1 MTIPRRPPSIVA
13 GRAVAFVVP
22 LSLLGGALVSQLGF
36 GLVPCEMC
44 LWQRWPH
51 VAALLFA
58 GLAFAVI
65 DDGAVRWLVAFAG
78 GALLTTAA
86 IGGYHAGVE
95 YGWWTGPACS
105 AGPGG
110 SLAEI
115 LARPVVACD
124 RAQWTLGGVSLAGFN
139 FLVSLTAGIAVFALL
154 VTRTAATPRAVA
166 A

>member
-1 MTIPRRPPSIVA
+1 M
-13 GRAVAFVVP
+13 AFLVP
-22 LSLLGGALVSQLGF
+22 LALLGGALVGQFAF

-51 VAALLFA
+51 VAALLLA
-58 GLAFAVI
+58 GLAFAVR
-65 DDGAVRWLVAFAG
+65 DEGAVRWLTAFAG

-105 AGPGG
+105 AGAGG

-124 RAQWTLGGVSLAGFN
+124 RVQWSLAGVSLAGFN
-139 FLVSLTAGIAVFALL
+139 FLFSLAAGLAVFALAL
-154 VTRTAATPRAVA
+154 GRRPPARRAVPA
-166 A
+166 

>member
-1 MTIPRRPPSIVA
+1 MTRLPPPLRTA
-13 GRAVAFVVP
+13 RAVAFLVP
-22 LSLLGGALVSQLGF
+22 LALLGGALAGQFAFRLA
-36 GLVPCEMC
+36 PCEMC

-58 GLAFAVI
+58 GLAFALTDAV
-65 DDGAVRWLVAFAG
+65 AVRWLVAFAG

-105 AGPGG
+105 AGAGG

-124 RAQWTLGGVSLAGFN
+124 RPQWSVAGVSLAGFN
-139 FLVSLTAGIAVFALL
+139 FLFSLAAGLAVFALAL
-154 VTRTAATPRAVA
+154 ARPTPVRRAVTA
-166 A
+166 